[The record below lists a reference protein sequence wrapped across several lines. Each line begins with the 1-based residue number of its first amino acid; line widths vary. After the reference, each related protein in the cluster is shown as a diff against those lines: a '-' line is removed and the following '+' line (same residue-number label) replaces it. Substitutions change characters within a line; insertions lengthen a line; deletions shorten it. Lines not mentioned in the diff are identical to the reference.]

1 MKISWDR
8 VWRNKPREE
17 DYLCWLRGNKAIIA
31 LWGSC
36 KNLHYG
42 AAAISG
48 TMVQLYAIPTAAI
61 CASAIC
67 MCCRYMCCSSYM
79 WLAALDFWTFRAAQM
94 SAPAPSLCLV
104 GSSFPN
110 VYICIWST
118 LINFTHIKSCQFFGG
133 LFWQLSRKHLLVF
146 ENSNAFL
153 TGSQRGGWDGQE
165 KSVFK
170 YNLKS
175 DKFSRLNN
183 CIWQLFKVQ
192 IQMQSQIQLQIRV

>member
-17 DYLCWLRGNKAIIA
+17 DYLCWPRGNKAIIA

-48 TMVQLYAIPTAAI
+48 TIVQLYVLQLYVLLLYVLQLYVLQLYVLQQIYVVG
-61 CASAIC
+61 S
-67 MCCRYMCCSSYM
+67 
-79 WLAALDFWTFRAAQM
+79 LGLLDFQ
-94 SAPAPSLCLV
+94 SSSNVSPCSLPVSGWQQFPKCLYLHLV
-104 GSSFPN
+104 NP
-110 VYICIWST
+110 

-153 TGSQRGGWDGQE
+153 TGSHRGGM
-165 KSVFK
+165 
-170 YNLKS
+170 
-175 DKFSRLNN
+175 DKRRAYSNT
-183 CIWQLFKVQ
+183 I
-192 IQMQSQIQLQIRV
+192 